1 MIDNG
6 LQRLIE
12 QNFSTLPCMPSEPGA
27 LFTFILSNKFL
38 ILVQLKSISYASSLV
53 KSIVVSYVD
62 VLENCS
68 KKYLLNMLALATLS
82 EEIEE
87 LFRMTSGILQDL
99 DLLLTCDQ
107 NFFVII
113 LLSLE
118 HYKLSLILLLTKL
131 LNSRLQVTN
140 FSSSLIDLV
149 FLNFL
154 CSLSFSLHFT

>member
-6 LQRLIE
+6 LQSLIE
-12 QNFSTLPCMPSEPGA
+12 QNFSTLPCMPSGPGA

-53 KSIVVSYVD
+53 KSIAVSYVD

-68 KKYLLNMLALATLS
+68 KKYLLNTLALATLS

-87 LFRMTSGILQDL
+87 LFRMTLGILQDL
-99 DLLLTCDQ
+99 DLLLACDQ

-118 HYKLSLILLLTKL
+118 QYQLSLILLLTKL